1 MRYFLY
7 IAIIAI
13 VYTGYSALTS
23 AAETFQQYNINRHA
37 QILDMTK

>member
-23 AAETFQQYNINRHA
+23 AAETLQQNNINRHA